1 MSRHGMGFKPLD
13 TDGSLLAVAGE
24 RPGAQGSFSSDDPI
38 PSAGGSVSNRCRSLY
53 DRFRPKRTMTC
64 IYITLFIFAIGF
76 FVLLGLSVQNARQNS
91 AKALSTSSNSL
102 QQLLPD
108 GWSVTML
115 EMQPPKNMS
124 DCPLAVSW
132 RTQHPY
138 EPYSAE
144 YQSSYAV
151 LELEWISMNDRPSG
165 ATAGLSVTLTLPLD
179 MRSGSIP
186 AGSAYTVTCWI
197 GTQLYTFPA
206 GSSRYFM
213 TSGFAIDIP
222 VGSNMFY
229 PADQYTLDS
238 LPLMCVVTTSDP
250 MYPILQVNKTA
261 HYYYYPVMQPNSA
274 LTTTGITCKPNPVST
289 LYNEAE
295 ASYICPTNSIPLAL
309 NMVVKISKGAAGDF
323 EHSTVLSPPMTND
336 CMAMYTLKATFR
348 RPTVSQLAPVLTA
361 MAAWLTF
368 SSQTVGL
375 MPYFLNKAEV
385 TIMTIFQQ
393 TALIAGTSFSGVSYP
408 PSSILYYCSSFWLN
422 ILSIVQ
428 FAFLSYKYAKV
439 LAKSMRG
446 KAKQE
451 DEGMARL

>member
-1 MSRHGMGFKPLD
+1 
-13 TDGSLLAVAGE
+13 
-24 RPGAQGSFSSDDPI
+24 
-38 PSAGGSVSNRCRSLY
+38 
-53 DRFRPKRTMTC
+53 
-64 IYITLFIFAIGF
+64 LFIFAIGF

-132 RTQHPY
+132 WTKFPY
-138 EPYSAE
+138 QPYSVE
-144 YQSSYAV
+144 YQSTYAV
-151 LELEWISMNDRPSG
+151 LELEWISMTDRSSG
-165 ATAGLSVTLTLPLD
+165 AQADLSVTLTLPKY
-179 MRSGSIP
+179 MRSYSIP
-186 AGSAYTVTCWI
+186 AGSAYTVKCWI
-197 GTQLYTFPA
+197 GTQLYNFPA
-206 GSSRYFM
+206 GFSRYFM
-213 TSGFAIDIP
+213 TSSFSINIP
-222 VGSNMFY
+222 VGSNMFF
-229 PADQYTLDS
+229 PADQYTLDN

-250 MYPILQVNKTA
+250 MYPILQINKTA
-261 HYYYYPVMQPNSA
+261 QYYYYPVMQPNSA

-289 LYNEAE
+289 MFNEE
-295 ASYICPTNSIPLAL
+295 VTSYICPTNSIPLAL
-309 NMVVKISKGAAGDF
+309 NMVVKISKGAAGNF

-361 MAAWLTF
+361 IAAWLTF
-368 SSQTVGL
+368 SAQTVGL
-375 MPYFLNKAEV
+375 MPYFLNKVEV

-393 TALIAGTSFSGVSYP
+393 TALIAGASFSSGIYP
-408 PSSILYYCSSFWLN
+408 ASTILYYCSYFWLN
-422 ILSIVQ
+422 ILAIVQ